1 MTVSQSPLLRVAGLG
16 VRYGV
21 ATALDDISIE
31 VEQGGFVALLGANG
45 AGKSSLARAIS
56 GVVPASAGSIHYAG
70 QDITKLPAH
79 VRRRRGLAYLPEE
92 RGVFWDL
99 SVIDNL
105 RMGVR
110 WLPTKADRQEA
121 IAYCFDLFPRLAER
135 RTQLAGSMSGG
146 EQQMLALGRS
156 LAVRPQLL
164 IADELSLGLSPK
176 MVDLVFDVLD
186 KSRNDGTTVVLI
198 EQFVHRALELG
209 DSAVILR
216 QGRVVWTGTA
226 EDAKDE
232 VLVQYLEDSAELE
245 SAEG

>member
-1 MTVSQSPLLRVAGLG
+1 MTESLSPLLRVEGLT
-16 VRYGV
+16 VRYGL
-21 ATALDDISIE
+21 ATALDDVSIE
-31 VEQGGFVALLGANG
+31 VERGGIVALLGANG
-45 AGKSSLARAIS
+45 AGKSSLARAIA
-56 GVVPASAGSIHYAG
+56 GVVPASAGAVHYDG
-70 QDITKLPAH
+70 EDVTKLPAH
-79 VRRRRGLAYLPEE
+79 VRRRRGVAYLPEE
-92 RGVFWDL
+92 RGVFWEL

-110 WLPTKADRQEA
+110 WLPAKADRRQA
-121 IAYCFDLFPRLAER
+121 IDYCFDLFPRLAER

-186 KSRNDGTTVVLI
+186 KSRDAGTTVVLI
-198 EQFVHRALELG
+198 EQFVHRALDLG

-216 QGRVVWTGTA
+216 QGRVAWAGSA

-232 VLVQYLEDSAELE
+232 VLVRYLEDSAELE
-245 SAEG
+245 DAEA